1 MNRNEFE
8 EYLVLQDK
16 FMDKCNTIASIF
28 AEVVEDFMYAD
39 NWSIEPSFET
49 CTGFREIGYVYCR
62 GCLDRVFHIPFKYI
76 YMTEDELRDVVKN
89 HPEQIRAMVCV
100 DEDWESC
107 EPDDLSDAERELDE
121 GLAELEDIK
130 V

>member
-16 FMDKCNTIASIF
+16 FIDKCNTIASIF

-39 NWSIEPSFET
+39 NWSIEPPFET

-62 GCLDRVFHIPFKYI
+62 GCLDRVFHIPFQYI

-89 HPEQIRAMVCV
+89 HPERIRAMVHV
-100 DEDWESC
+100 DEYWESC

-121 GLAELEDIK
+121 GLAELKDIK